1 MSDQRTS
8 VADRDTTREEESRAE
23 LLTPDEARDLITSAS
38 HRAPTGIRNRALVVM
53 MYRAGLRPGEAL
65 TLGFDDVDLESGTIR
80 VPARKGG
87 VSRTI
92 GLDEGSVAVLRR
104 WADRRG
110 VQGIDPSAPFFC
122 TLSGETLKA
131 AYVRELLPRLAR
143 RAGITKRVH
152 PLSLRYTCA
161 SEMAAEGLPTALIE
175 KHLGVAVSGSARRY
189 LRTFTD
195 DEVMAA
201 ARERVWSL

>member
-1 MSDQRTS
+1 M
-8 VADRDTTREEESRAE
+8 ADNRAVVESEDRGIEDRRAE
-23 LLTPDEARDLITSAS
+23 LLTQDEARRLISSAS
-38 HRAPTGIRNRALVVM
+38 HRAPTGIRNRALVVA

-65 TLGFDDVDLESGTIR
+65 MLTPSDVDLDDASIV

-87 VSRTI
+87 ASRTI
-92 GLDEGSVAVLRR
+92 GLDAGSVEVLRK
-104 WADRRG
+104 WVDRRAK
-110 VQGIDPSAPFFC
+110 QQIAEDAPFFC
-122 TLSGETLKA
+122 TLGGETLKA

-143 RAGITKRVH
+143 KAGIDKRVH

-195 DEVMAA
+195 DEVMQAV
-201 ARERVWSL
+201 REREWRP